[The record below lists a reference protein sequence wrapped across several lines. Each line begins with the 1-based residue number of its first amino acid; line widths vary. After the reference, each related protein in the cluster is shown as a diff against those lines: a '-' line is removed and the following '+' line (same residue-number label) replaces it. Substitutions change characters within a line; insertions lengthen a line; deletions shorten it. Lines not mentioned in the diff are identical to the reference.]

1 VWRIDST
8 SVDTIGVIERVASL
22 QEARGD
28 IKVDTNN
35 MGAAFVVGGFTDQ
48 NNYCPPLATAEKYT
62 VASNSWSSLDDLS
75 SPRGDMSVVELEGR
89 LLAIG
94 GETQVD
100 LTCAITDPDPGE
112 GTVVM
117 DDVETLDDSG
127 TWITVASIPNSRF
140 RFDSAS
146 VGNKI
151 FAFGGQNSYNK
162 ACTCYPIT
170 NEILVFT
177 EQSSGSTGTA
187 PTPAPSAAYHSY
199 SAWVAMASYVVLG
212 MMAGFV

>member
-1 VWRIDST
+1 MWRIDSK
-8 SVDTIGVIERVASL
+8 SVDTIGVIERVAYL

-35 MGAAFVVGGFTDQ
+35 AGAAFVVGGFTDQ
-48 NNYCPPLATAEKYT
+48 NNYCPALASAETYD

-100 LTCAITDPDPGE
+100 LTCTLTDPDPGE

-117 DDVETLDDSG
+117 DDVETLDDNG
-127 TWITVASIPNSRF
+127 TWITVASIPDAKF

-151 FAFGGQNSYNK
+151 FAFGGQRSYNK
-162 ACTCYPIT
+162 TCTCYPIS

-177 EQSSGSTGTA
+177 EQSGSDGSGSN
-187 PTPAPSAAYHSY
+187 APSAAAYHSY
-199 SAWVAMASYVVLG
+199 SALVASVVLG
-212 MMAGFV
+212 MMAAFA